1 MPKKIR
7 LTLNPGAL
15 SQKIKDLRKQAG
27 MTQKDM
33 EAASGILQPSLS
45 ELERGTRLPSL
56 ETIRRVFEALGYEVE
71 LEAFIEDR

>member
-1 MPKKIR
+1 
-7 LTLNPGAL
+7 
-15 SQKIKDLRKQAG
+15 